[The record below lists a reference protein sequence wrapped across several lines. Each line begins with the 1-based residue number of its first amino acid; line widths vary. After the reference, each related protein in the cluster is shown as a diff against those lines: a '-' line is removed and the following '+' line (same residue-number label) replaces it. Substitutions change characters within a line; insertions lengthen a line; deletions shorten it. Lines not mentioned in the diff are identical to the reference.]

1 MFSWRFFSN
10 FFTVSS
16 CHNGVKFG
24 ILNPASKKR
33 TARKG
38 CSVQN
43 VCISAS
49 LIVILFWKHVPV
61 MRAAILVLYWH
72 DTMIRILP
80 SWLLV
85 IFICGSHV
93 SWALSRYIIVFQRDS
108 GAETYLLRKNVSC
121 AVLRMVSCS
130 GLSFS
135 LRIIIIILFL
145 CCFSGVSHSISSR
158 RAW

>member
-33 TARKG
+33 TARRG

-49 LIVILFWKHVPV
+49 LMVILFWKHVPII
-61 MRAAILVLYWH
+61 RAATSVVYWH
-72 DTMIRILP
+72 DTIIRILP
-80 SWLLV
+80 SWLLAT
-85 IFICGSHV
+85 FIWGSPV
-93 SWALSRYIIVFQRDS
+93 SWAFSRYRIVFPRES
-108 GAETYLLRKNVSC
+108 EFETYLLRKNVSC
-121 AVLRMVSCS
+121 AVSRISFCS
-130 GLSFS
+130 GLSRHVRVS
-135 LRIIIIILFL
+135 IISIFA

-158 RAW
+158 SA